1 MYNRQKPVMLLL
13 AIYSTEYIQNIILFC
28 FYILSIILANLYVVS
43 TESMFGLTQSIEN
56 IG

>member
-1 MYNRQKPVMLLL
+1 MYSRQKPVMLLL